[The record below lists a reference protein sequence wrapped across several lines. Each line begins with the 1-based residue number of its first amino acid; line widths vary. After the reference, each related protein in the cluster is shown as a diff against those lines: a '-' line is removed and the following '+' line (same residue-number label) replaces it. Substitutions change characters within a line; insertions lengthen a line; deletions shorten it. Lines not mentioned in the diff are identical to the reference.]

1 LYQLPDELRADDSW
15 VLWKKERR
23 NGKSTKN
30 LYQADHKQASSTDPA
45 TWTTF
50 EKAVEAFE
58 QDGFFHGAGF
68 VFHPEN
74 PYAGA
79 DIDDVSEEQARRWID
94 RFDSY
99 AERSPSGRGFHII
112 FKAELPKGTNR
123 AEGELYSAGR
133 FFTMTG
139 DVVRSQPVREAQD
152 AADEFYKFLR
162 RGDEPPKERAAQT
175 SPILTDAEVVR
186 LAENA
191 RHGDE
196 FSAAYRGGGQFKSGS
211 ERDLSLASR
220 LAFWTQDAP
229 QVERIMR
236 GSGCA
241 REKWDTH
248 RTYLHDTIEK
258 ALGSLTETYK
268 KPAEKFKIIGK
279 SPESV
284 EEATRKKRRFERID
298 LGEPI
303 ASGMEPPDMLVP
315 EELYAGRVHCIYS
328 AGGSGKTFK
337 ALWLIKKVIDQ
348 GKPVLLLDLENGVR
362 IISDRLRDLGA
373 EAEQVRRHLYY
384 FPFPSMPLA
393 DDASAEF
400 EELLEEV
407 KPVLVVVDSWINC
420 LSAAG
425 LDENSATDI
434 ARWAEAYPQRARVRG
449 IASLLL
455 DHVPKEGGSAR
466 GSGRKLDYADVMW
479 ELRNPQKFDRET
491 VGRIDLHLRKDRE
504 GWLPKVLTFSVGA
517 GEDGFVFKRSAGT
530 VEPIDEE
537 GLSASE
543 RATLEALQAL
553 GGAGTSDKG
562 WREETIARGLSR
574 ATYYR
579 CRETLMR
586 LNLVE
591 QVGNKFLAKVPAK
604 PKSHEVSK
612 ESHETYETPANGG
625 GLMRSHPPK
634 GETDETTH
642 AETSAEAQGRGSG
655 APVIPAAPV
664 AVSVEEL
671 LADPPPWLAAQLE
684 MARAEPERFR
694 KSLRQAVASHLGR
707 EIDSEIEAGV
717 EALL

>member
-1 LYQLPDELRADDSW
+1 MSASNAVYQIPKELKTENSW

-23 NGKSTKN
+23 NGKPTKN

-58 QDGFFHGAGF
+58 QDGFFDGIGF
-68 VFHPEN
+68 VFHEGN
-74 PYAGA
+74 TYAGA
-79 DIDDVSEEQARRWID
+79 DMDGVTEEQARGWLD

-99 AERSPSGRGFHII
+99 AERSPSGNGFHII
-112 FKAELPKGTNR
+112 CKAELPKGTKR
-123 AEGELYSAGR
+123 SEGELYSSGR

-139 DVVRSQPVREAQD
+139 DVVRDFPIREAQD
-152 AADEFYKFLR
+152 VADEFYRFLR
-162 RGDEPPKERAAQT
+162 RDDEPSPSSSTAART
-175 SPILTDAEVVR
+175 SPMLTDGEVVR

-191 RHGDE
+191 KHGDE
-196 FSAAYRGGGQFKSGS
+196 FSAVYRGGGQFKSGS

-220 LAFWTQDAP
+220 LAFWTQDEA
-229 QVERIMR
+229 QIERIMR

-241 REKWDTH
+241 REKWDKH
-248 RTYLHDTIEK
+248 RTYLRDTIET

-268 KPAEKFKIIGK
+268 KPGEKFKSISKG
-279 SPESV
+279 SESV
-284 EEATRKKRRFERID
+284 EEATHEKGRFERID

-328 AGGSGKTFK
+328 AGGTGKTFK
-337 ALWLIKKVIDQ
+337 ALWLIKKIIDQ
-348 GKPVLLLDLENGVR
+348 GKPVLLLDLENGVK

-384 FPFPSMPLA
+384 YPFPSMPLA

-400 EELLEEV
+400 EELLEEI
-407 KPVLVVVDSWINC
+407 KPVLIVVDSWINC

-434 ARWAEAYPQRARVRG
+434 AQWAEAYPQRARVRG
-449 IASLLL
+449 IAALLL

-466 GSGRKLDYADVMW
+466 GSGRKLDYVDVMW

-491 VGRIDLHLRKDRE
+491 VGRIDMHLRKDRE

-537 GLSASE
+537 GLSKSE
-543 RATLEALQAL
+543 RVTMEALGAL
-553 GGAGTSDKG
+553 GSMGAFDKE
-562 WREETIARGLSR
+562 WREEAIVRGLSR

-579 CRETLMR
+579 SRETLVR
-586 LNLVE
+586 LDFIERVM
-591 QVGNKFLAKVPAK
+591 NKFFVKTPAK

-612 ESHETYETPANGG
+612 ESHETNETTANGG
-625 GLMRSHPPK
+625 GLMRSHPLK
-634 GETDETTH
+634 GETNETTH
-642 AETSAEAQGRGSG
+642 AETRRHDEV
-655 APVIPAAPV
+655 AP
-664 AVSVEEL
+664 
-671 LADPPPWLAAQLE
+671 
-684 MARAEPERFR
+684 
-694 KSLRQAVASHLGR
+694 
-707 EIDSEIEAGV
+707 
-717 EALL
+717 

>member
-1 LYQLPDELRADDSW
+1 MTATSSLYQLPDELKAEDSW
-15 VLWKKERR
+15 VLWKKKRR
-23 NGKSTKN
+23 NGKMTKVI
-30 LYQADHKQASSTDPA
+30 YQADHRQASSTDPD

-50 EKAVEAFE
+50 DAVVEAFE
-58 QDGFFHGAGF
+58 QDDFFDGIGF
-68 VFHPEN
+68 VFHPDS

-79 DIDDVSEEQARRWID
+79 DIDDVTEEQARRWIE

-99 AERSPSGRGFHII
+99 TERSPSGNGLHII
-112 FKAELPKGTNR
+112 CKAEVPKGTNR
-123 AEGELYSAGR
+123 AEGELYSSGR

-139 DVVRSQPVREAQD
+139 DVVRKRPVREAQD

-162 RGDEPPKERAAQT
+162 RDDEPPAERTSQP

-196 FSAAYRGGGQFKSGS
+196 FSAIYRGGGQFKSGS

-220 LAFWTQDAP
+220 IAFWTQDEA
-229 QVERIMR
+229 QIERIMR
-236 GSGCA
+236 GSGCV
-241 REKWDTH
+241 REKWDRH
-248 RTYLHDTIEK
+248 RTYLQDTIRK
-258 ALGSLTETYK
+258 ALSGLTETYTAQRERASK
-268 KPAEKFKIIGK
+268 SIGK
-279 SPESV
+279 TSEPV
-284 EEATRKKRRFERID
+284 EEPRRRARFERID

-328 AGGSGKTFK
+328 AGGTGKTFK

-384 FPFPSMPLA
+384 FPFPSMPLT

-407 KPVLVVVDSWINC
+407 KPTLIVVDSWINC

-434 ARWAEAYPQRARVRG
+434 AQWAEAYPQRARVRG
-449 IASLLL
+449 IAALLL

-466 GSGRKLDYADVMW
+466 GSGRKLDYVDVMW

-491 VGRIDLHLRKDRE
+491 VGRIDMHLRKDRE
-504 GWLPKVLTFSVGA
+504 GWLPKAMTFSVGA
-517 GEDGFVFKRSAGT
+517 GEDGFIFERSVGT
-530 VEPIDEE
+530 VEPTDEE
-537 GLSASE
+537 GLTNSG
-543 RATLEALQAL
+543 RTTLEALQAV
-553 GGAGTSDKG
+553 GSMGAFDKD

-579 CRETLMR
+579 SRETLMR
-586 LNLVE
+586 LDLVE
-591 QVGNKFLAKVPAK
+591 QVMNKFFAKIPAK

-612 ESHETYETPANGG
+612 ESHETNETLANGG
-625 GLMRSHPPK
+625 SLIRSHPPK
-634 GETDETTH
+634 GETNETTH
-642 AETSAEAQGRGSG
+642 AET
-655 APVIPAAPV
+655 
-664 AVSVEEL
+664 VEKT
-671 LADPPPWLAAQLE
+671 LE
-684 MARAEPERFR
+684 NSHPDNCICDDCLPE
-694 KSLRQAVASHLGR
+694 
-707 EIDSEIEAGV
+707 
-717 EALL
+717 